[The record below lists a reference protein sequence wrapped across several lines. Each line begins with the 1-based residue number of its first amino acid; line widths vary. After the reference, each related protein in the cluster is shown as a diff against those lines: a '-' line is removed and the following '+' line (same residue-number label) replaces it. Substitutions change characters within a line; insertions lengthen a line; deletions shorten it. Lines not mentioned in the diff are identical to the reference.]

1 MLYPKPMTRTFATAI
16 GRQTKVFFGV
26 FVLPVLAVL
35 ALGGGQP
42 AAAAAAAITW
52 LAEPA
57 RFTDPQRREKLAR
70 AFPAIDQ
77 NIADFLRR
85 EKVPGAAWGVVI
97 DGELVH
103 VGVSGLRDVAGGAP
117 VKPDSVF
124 RIASMTKS
132 FTAMA
137 ILQLRDTGKL
147 SLEDPVEKY
156 LPELRQLRY
165 PTADS
170 PRITLRHLLT
180 HAAGF
185 PEDNPWGDQQLAI
198 SEARFDELL
207 REGIA
212 FSNSPGIAY
221 EYSNYGFALLGRV
234 VSRVSGMQYKD
245 YVQRQILRPLG
256 MRSTT
261 LEPQAVPP
269 TQLALGYRREDDL
282 WKLEPQLADGAFGA
296 MGGMLTS
303 LDDLARYVGLFLDAW
318 PPRDGAAKPPL
329 SRASLREMQQ
339 LWRARPTVVTRS
351 AAGAIALNSG
361 GYGYGLRISQSCDF
375 GHIVAHSGGLPGFGS
390 QMRWLPE
397 YGVGLIA
404 FGNRTYTGWGGVF
417 DDALAAL
424 QQTGGLLPREVQPA
438 PALHAA
444 RSGINSLING
454 WDDALIER
462 LAAMNLFLDRSKERR
477 RAEFAKL
484 GETLGRCRERP
495 GYLYSENALRGDW
508 VLDCERGMAQVSVTL
523 APTVP
528 PGVQHLELRALPPG
542 AEIAAVTGLPPRAC
556 PR

>member
-1 MLYPKPMTRTFATAI
+1 MLYPNPMIKTFSTATI
-16 GRQTKVFFGV
+16 RETKVFFGTCV
-26 FVLPVLAVL
+26 FALL
-35 ALGGGQP
+35 ALGGVDLAAASAP
-42 AAAAAAAITW
+42 AATW
-52 LAEPA
+52 VAEPA
-57 RFTDPQRREKLAR
+57 RFTDPQRRQKLAQ
-70 AFPAIDQ
+70 AFPVIDR
-77 NIADFLRR
+77 NVADFLRR
-85 EKVPGAAWGVVI
+85 EKVPGAAWGVMI
-97 DGELVH
+97 DDELVH
-103 VGVSGLRDVAGGAP
+103 VGIYGLRDVAGGAP
-117 VKPDSVF
+117 VRPDSVF

-137 ILQLRDTGKL
+137 ILQLRDAG
-147 SLEDPVEKY
+147 SLALDDPAEKY

-165 PTADS
+165 PTDDS

-180 HAAGF
+180 HAEGF

-198 SEARFDELL
+198 SESRFDELL

-212 FSNSPGIAY
+212 FSNSPGVAY

-234 VSRVSGMQYKD
+234 VSRVSGMKYKD
-245 YVQRQILRPLG
+245 YVQQRILRPLG

-261 LEPQAVPP
+261 LEPQAVPAA
-269 TQLALGYRREDDL
+269 QLALGYRREDEL

-318 PPRDGAAKPPL
+318 PPRDGTARVPL
-329 SRASLREMQQ
+329 LRASLREMQQ
-339 LWRARPTVVTRS
+339 LWRARPTVVSRNGTS
-351 AAGAIALNSG
+351 GIVLNSG

-375 GHIVAHSGGLPGFGS
+375 GHVVAHSGGLPGFGS

-424 QQTGGLLPREVQPA
+424 QQTGGLMAREVQPA
-438 PALHAA
+438 PALRAA
-444 RSGINSLING
+444 RIGINSLINV
-454 WDDALIER
+454 WDDALLDR
-462 LAAMNLFLDRSKERR
+462 LAAMNLVLDRSKERR

-484 GETLGRCRERP
+484 RETVGFCRDRP

-508 VLDCERGMAQVSVTL
+508 MLDCERGTVQVSVTL

-528 PGVQHLELRALPPG
+528 PGVQHLEVRALPPG
-542 AEIAAVTGLPPRAC
+542 ADVTAATGLPPRAC